1 MHNHIDFSNERLE
14 FLKTQG
20 FYPKTA
26 LDVGANIGQ
35 WYSMFNSI
43 FPNTEILS
51 VEGNPL
57 VEEKLKEVNP
67 NYLLTLLG
75 KEKGET
81 TFFLAHDECS
91 GGSIYKETTWF
102 YENAREFILPI
113 NTLDSYNRE
122 FDYIKMD
129 VQGAELDVIKG
140 GLKTVLNCSV
150 LQLELSIL
158 EYNKDAPS
166 ISEVISYLHHLDFA
180 VYDIASHFY
189 WNNRLNQI
197 DVLFINNRK
206 LSHLLKI

>member
-14 FLKTQG
+14 LLKTQG

-81 TFFLAHDECS
+81 TFFLVHDECS
-91 GGSIYKETTWF
+91 GGSIYKETTWH
-102 YENAREFILPI
+102 YEDAKEYNLPI

-180 VYDIASHFY
+180 VYDISSHFY

-197 DVLFINNRK
+197 DILFINNRK